1 MHRVREAQ
9 WYDAMSEART
19 PTNHIKRAATIW
31 LILTVV
37 AVLVYVF
44 IAPQLTSWGV
54 LPPIGADRL
63 KEVNSVLWLFTLLAI
78 PVFMMVIV
86 FASYAVFNF
95 RSHGRPDSDGP
106 LMRGHRDL
114 QKTWVISSI
123 VLVAFLF
130 GYGLYFLGEVQASPS
145 GQVLH
150 VNVTGEQWL
159 WDYSYPDNG
168 NVTSTELVLPVHTT
182 VEFAI
187 TSVDVQHSFWIP
199 SFGVKQDAVPGET
212 VKVTVTPSQIGDYV
226 VRCAELCGLYHAY
239 METPVHVVAPT
250 DFETWVSQQQTVPTA
265 TPAQSYTGPA
275 ELAAINPTTNR
286 RGQSALG
293 SVGAA

>member
-1 MHRVREAQ
+1 
-9 WYDAMSEART
+9 MSEART
-19 PTNHIKRAATIW
+19 QTDHIKRAGVIW
-31 LILTVV
+31 AILTVV
-37 AVLVYVF
+37 ALLIYVF

-54 LPPIGADRL
+54 LPPIGSARL
-63 KEVNSVLWLFTLLAI
+63 QDINSVLWLFTLLAI
-78 PVFMMVIV
+78 PVFTLVIV
-86 FASYAVFNF
+86 FAGYAVFTF

-106 LMRGHRDL
+106 LMRGHRKL
-114 QKTWVISSI
+114 QNTWVISSV

-130 GYGLYFLGEVQASPS
+130 GYGLYFLGQVQASPS

-168 NVTSTELVLPVHTT
+168 NVTSTELVLPVNTT
-182 VEFAI
+182 VEFSV
-187 TSVDVQHSFWIP
+187 TSLDVQHSFWIP
-199 SFGVKQDAVPGET
+199 SFGIKQDAVPGET
-212 VKVTVTPSQIGDYV
+212 VKIHVTPSQIGDYV

-239 METPVHVVAPT
+239 METPVHVVRAT

-265 TPAQSYTGPA
+265 TPAQSYRGPSQ
-275 ELAAINPTTNR
+275 LAAVNPATER
-286 RGQSALG
+286 RSRSAMG